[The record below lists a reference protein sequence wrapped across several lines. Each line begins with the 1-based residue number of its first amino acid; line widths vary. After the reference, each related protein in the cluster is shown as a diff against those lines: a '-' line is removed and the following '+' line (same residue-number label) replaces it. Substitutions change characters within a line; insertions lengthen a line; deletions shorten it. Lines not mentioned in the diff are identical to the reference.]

1 MREIWQQP
9 EIIAWSQIIL
19 NSYQNLLGQELIERN
34 TDELNQ
40 AKSLFYAPFTVYSH
54 NTDADPLY
62 NYSNQQGLKLWEM
75 NWQELILTPSR
86 TTTQPLLREEREKL
100 LAETTTKGYI
110 TNYQGIR
117 ISQKGTKYQIDD
129 ITVWNLKD
137 NQNQYCG
144 QAATFSQWRIIP

>member
-1 MREIWQQP
+1 M
-9 EIIAWSQIIL
+9 
-19 NSYQNLLGQELIERN
+19 LGQELIERN

-75 NWQELILTPSR
+75 NWQKLILTPSR